1 MSKASLQAMLAASAA
16 PWRRTRGL
24 ALLSGI
30 VVAIATI
37 ALLALSGWF
46 ITAAAIAGA
55 AGPGGA
61 RGFNYLIPAA
71 TIRLL
76 AILRTVGRYFERL
89 LSHRTALATL
99 AALRTTLFG
108 RAAAAEASGRLR
120 LSGGEGASLLG
131 RDVDQ
136 LEDRFIRGLQI
147 AAAFAGVSVAVGSAA
162 IAGIAPA
169 LCVMLCLAG
178 ACVMTTWLAK
188 RTLPGRAR
196 LAATALVELKVALA
210 EYAAGAGEI
219 AVYDLTRRV
228 SAELERLAACH
239 DDAQFKLARAEA
251 AIATIPSAAAGI
263 AGALALATAQGGAPL
278 AAMAALAAVAA
289 GETVAG
295 YTRAQIRA
303 PSIDEASARLE
314 ALAEVDLPDAVP
326 ALAGG
331 QSLTIV
337 TRAETRRIKPG
348 ARVAITGPS
357 GCGKTRLLGTLAGLR
372 DDAPQRIAIGEEA
385 AADMGLYR
393 LRQLFALVPQE
404 PMLIAGTLL
413 DNLRL
418 ARPGIAEAEIWQ
430 ALSAACLDEEV
441 RALPYRLDQWT
452 GEEGGELSGG
462 QRKRLALA
470 RGLLAARPWL
480 LLDEPSEGLD
490 AKTEARLV
498 AGLRGWLDRSG
509 QGLLL
514 VSHRPAPLALCDEVI
529 SLSDDWRSIRPGR

>member
-16 PWRRTRGL
+16 PWRRPRRL

-55 AGPGGA
+55 AGPGVA

-108 RAAAAEASGRLR
+108 SAAAAEASGRLR

-136 LEDRFIRGLQI
+136 LEDRFIRAPQI
-147 AAAFAGVSVAVGSAA
+147 AGAFAGVSVAVLLAA
-162 IAGIAPA
+162 LAGIVPA
-169 LCVMLCLAG
+169 ICVMLCLAG
-178 ACVMTTWLAK
+178 ACVMTTLLAK
-188 RTLPGRAR
+188 RILPGQAQRVG
-196 LAATALVELKVALA
+196 ATLVDLKVALA
-210 EYAAGAGEI
+210 EHAAAAGEI
-219 AVYDLTRRV
+219 AVYDLTARV
-228 SAELERLAACH
+228 SAELERIAACH
-239 DDAQFKLARAEA
+239 DDAQFRLARAEA

-295 YTRAQIRA
+295 YARAQIRA
-303 PSIDEASARLE
+303 PSIEEASARLE
-314 ALAEVDLPDAVP
+314 ALADAGLSDRVAALPDG
-326 ALAGG
+326 L
-331 QSLTIV
+331 SLTIV
-337 TRAETRRIKPG
+337 TLTETRRLVPG
-348 ARVAITGPS
+348 ARVAIVGPS
-357 GCGKTRLLGTLAGLR
+357 GCGKTRLIGTLAGLR
-372 DDAPQRIAIGEEA
+372 DDAPQRVAIGEDA
-385 AADMGLYR
+385 VVAMGLYR

-418 ARPGIAEAEIWQ
+418 ARPGLDEDQIWQ
-430 ALSAACLDEEV
+430 ALSTACLDEEV
-441 RALPYRLDQWT
+441 RALPDRLDQWI
-452 GEEGGELSGG
+452 GEDGIALSGG

-490 AKTEARLV
+490 GDTEARLV
-498 AGLRGWLDRSG
+498 ARLRDWLDRSG

-514 VSHRPAPLALCDEVI
+514 VSHRPAPLALCNEEI
-529 SLSDDWRSIRPGR
+529 SLADERRSMRQ